1 MISSLLHLQE
11 EKSTIN
17 HLPKMILQHTH
28 LMMKKKDL
36 HTSLHSKLKKT
47 LTHQTKT
54 LSSYF

>member
-36 HTSLHSKLKKT
+36 YTSLHSKLKKT

-54 LSSYF
+54 LSA